1 MRFKTKEAKGITL
14 IALVI
19 TIIVLLILAAVSIIT
34 LTGENGILTQ
44 AGKAKEETTKAG
56 AREQA
61 KIAVMA
67 SYGLDGKLSE
77 TTLRSNLS
85 MIEGVSNISEKE
97 GYPITLTIDGVKL
110 KITEDGTVTEEFD
123 AQKWDESATSEDCFL
138 WEDTTIIGLNMDKLS
153 GVEKI
158 IIPSKCT
165 KIRSD
170 YSYSWPNANETY
182 RDFVTGIK
190 IVEIPETVV
199 EIGDYAFLNFR
210 QLEEIKIP
218 NSVKRIGDWS
228 FSWCTSLQEVY
239 IPDSVEYIG
248 NSAFNNSYNIV
259 KVRLSN
265 NLTELKSGI
274 FLSCNKIENIV
285 IPNKVTK
292 IEREAFRL
300 CTSLSTITI
309 PSSITTIGGDAFD
322 NTAWYN
328 NQPDGVVYA
337 GKVLYKYKGTMPNN
351 TSIQIKEGTIGIS
364 NSAFSNY
371 KNLSSITIPSSVTN
385 IGEYAFLGCGGLS
398 NITIPSSVINIGYN
412 AFYGWTS
419 SQTINIQGY
428 TSAPSGWDS
437 TWNSGCSATINWGQ

>member
-1 MRFKTKEAKGITL
+1 MVTMKTKEGERKMNKILRKQKGITL

-61 KIAVMA
+61 EIAVMG

-77 TTLRSNLS
+77 TMLRNNLS
-85 MIEGVSNISEKE
+85 MIEGVSDISEKE

-170 YSYSWPNANETY
+170 YSSSWPNANETY

-218 NSVKRIGDWS
+218 NSVKSIGDWS
-228 FSWCTSLQEVY
+228 FSWCTSLQEVD

-248 NSAFNNSYNIV
+248 NSAFNSSHNIV

-265 NLTELKSGI
+265 NLTELKSGT
-274 FLSCNKIENIV
+274 FYDCRKIENIV

-292 IEREAFRL
+292 IERDAFTG

-309 PSSITTIGGDAFD
+309 PSSVTSLG
-322 NTAWYN
+322 Y
-328 NQPDGVVYA
+328 GV
-337 GKVLYKYKGTMPNN
+337 
-351 TSIQIKEGTIGIS
+351 
-364 NSAFSNY
+364 
-371 KNLSSITIPSSVTN
+371 
-385 IGEYAFLGCGGLS
+385 
-398 NITIPSSVINIGYN
+398 
-412 AFYGWTS
+412 FYSWTS

-437 TWNSGCSATINWGQ
+437 TWNSGCSATINWEQ